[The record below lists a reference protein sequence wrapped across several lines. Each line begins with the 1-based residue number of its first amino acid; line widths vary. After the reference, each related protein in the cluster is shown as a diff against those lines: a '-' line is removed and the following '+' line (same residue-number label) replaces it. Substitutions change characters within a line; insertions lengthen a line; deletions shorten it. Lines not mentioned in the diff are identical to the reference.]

1 MIIDFHTHYHEGQ
14 GPIDN
19 LLVAMD
25 EQGVDMAV
33 VSAVVTPGGDNGHAA
48 NALVHKAV
56 QAFPSRLVGLGCIVP
71 YLPDAPEMLE
81 YYVGELGFRGLKLHP
96 SMQQFY
102 PSDQRIY
109 PVIEKAIDL
118 DVPVLIHTGA
128 VPIPGTRSRY
138 DDPLEVDDLALV
150 YPEAKLVIAHGDPF
164 GTAPAIAGKHA
175 NVYMD
180 TTTTFARYCRLIPGL
195 GEDTLKFM
203 GLVSGESGASKVLF
217 GSDAHPLKTFRLEE
231 NLAPLRA
238 LDISDKEKR
247 QILGGNAARLLK
259 LECGIDNELS

>member
-14 GPIDN
+14 GTIEDMM
-19 LLVAMD
+19 VAMD
-25 EQGVDMAV
+25 GQGVEMAV
-33 VSAVVTPGGDNGHAA
+33 VTAVVTPGGDNGRAA
-48 NALVHKAV
+48 NALVREAV
-56 QAFPSRLVGLGCIVP
+56 RAHPSRLVGLACVVP
-71 YLPDAPEMLE
+71 YAADA
-81 YYVGELGFRGLKLHP
+81 VELLTRHVETSGFRGLKLHP

-109 PVIEKAIDL
+109 PLVEKAIDL
-118 DVPVLIHTGA
+118 DIPILIHTGA

-164 GTAPAIAGKHA
+164 GTAPAIAGKHP

-180 TTTTFARYCRLIPGL
+180 TTTTFARYARLIPGL

-203 GLVSGESGASKVLF
+203 GLVSGESGASKVIF
-217 GSDAHPLKTFRLEE
+217 GSDANPLKTFRIEE
-231 NLAPLRA
+231 NLAPLRD
-238 LDISDKEKR
+238 LRIPDEEKTL
-247 QILGGNAARLLK
+247 ILGGNAARLLK
-259 LECGIDNELS
+259 LE